1 MIENISMLNPQELIE
16 WCKQRKKE
24 LNLSVAKLSKLS
36 NVPEGTINRL
46 LTEKNLEFR
55 YSSIQPIVAVL
66 IQRNEETPQP
76 EENTEQAEYY
86 YNTIEGYKLILEN
99 KDHIISELEKSY
111 QKQQDIIN
119 GLKSDLSKKDTL
131 IEELN
136 SHIKWLQKQID
147 KMQK

>member
-111 QKQQDIIN
+111 QKQQDIVN
-119 GLKSDLSKKDTL
+119 GLKGDLNKKDTL
-131 IEELN
+131 IDELN
-136 SHIKWLQKQID
+136 SYIKWLQKQID
-147 KMQK
+147 KMQG